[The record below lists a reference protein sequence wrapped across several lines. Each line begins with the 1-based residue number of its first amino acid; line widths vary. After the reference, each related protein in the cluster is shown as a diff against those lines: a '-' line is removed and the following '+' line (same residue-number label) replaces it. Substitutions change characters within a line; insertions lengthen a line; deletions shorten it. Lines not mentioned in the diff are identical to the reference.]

1 MGNQSRLRE
10 IKGLRGAIYRFEQLQ
25 ARAAFAADGLASFLR
40 LTIKRNGSRPSVAA
54 VLVGRNDDYMSDFV
68 HRLRATI
75 AWNAK
80 YLVDEVVFVE
90 WNPPADREL
99 LSFELTRRF

>member
-1 MGNQSRLRE
+1 M
-10 IKGLRGAIYRFEQLQ
+10 
-25 ARAAFAADGLASFLR
+25 
-40 LTIKRNGSRPSVAA
+40 
-54 VLVGRNDDYMSDFV
+54 LVGRNDDYMSDFV

-99 LSFELTRRF
+99 LSFELTRRFEFLRAYVVPPAVHLAVCENKNIPLLE